1 MGLDMYLMARKYV
14 SNWSH
19 QVERHGENE
28 QYHAVIKT
36 FGADNL
42 ITSDCPAIKVE
53 FNVMYWRKANAIHS
67 WFVNECGG
75 GVDECQP
82 IYVERSKLVELLE
95 LCKQVALQPANASS
109 TLPTQSGFFFGS
121 TEYDEWYMEDIK
133 RTIEGLERVLK
144 EVPDDFDWSF
154 VYQAS
159 W

>member
-14 SNWSH
+14 SNWQH
-19 QVERHGENE
+19 QIERHGENE
-28 QYHAVIKT
+28 QYNAVIKT
-36 FGADNL
+36 FNANNL
-42 ITSDCPAIKVE
+42 ITSDCPAVKVE

-95 LCKQVALQPANASS
+95 LCKQVALQPANASA

-121 TEYDEWYMEDIK
+121 TEYDEWYLEDIK